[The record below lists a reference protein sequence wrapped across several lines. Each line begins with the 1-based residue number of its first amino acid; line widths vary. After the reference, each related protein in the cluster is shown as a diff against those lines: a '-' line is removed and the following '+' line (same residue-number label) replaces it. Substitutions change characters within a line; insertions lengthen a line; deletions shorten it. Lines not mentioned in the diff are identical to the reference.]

1 MAAQVRLVVMDMAGT
16 TVQDLHEVEMCFAE
30 AAKRSGLN
38 ASEEEILAIQ
48 GWSKRYVFEL
58 FWERQLGSRGD
69 EWLQKVEQSFQ
80 TFREVL
86 EHHYKTQPVL
96 PTEGALEVFTFL
108 RQHNIKI
115 ALTTG
120 FYRQV
125 TDIIL
130 DRLGWMKD
138 INEAYLGGPDAI
150 IDFTI
155 SGDQVAQGRPAPFMI
170 YHAMEKLGIT
180 NIKEVITVGDTP
192 SDIGAGH
199 NAGVLYSL
207 AVANG
212 THPAEKLLPHHPDF
226 MLENLGDLI
235 SFIQEKK
242 LAG

>member
-1 MAAQVRLVVMDMAGT
+1 MVTRLGLVVMDMAGT

-30 AAKRSGLN
+30 ASKRSGLL

-58 FWERQLGSRGD
+58 FWERQLGNRGD
-69 EWLQKVEQSFQ
+69 EWFERVEHSFQ

-86 EHHYKTQPVL
+86 EHHYLTQPVL
-96 PTEGALEVFTFL
+96 PTEGTLEVFDFL
-108 RQHNIKI
+108 RKHQVKI

-120 FYRQV
+120 FYRKV

-138 INEAYLGGPDAI
+138 LNAEYLGGSEAI
-150 IDFTI
+150 IDFSI
-155 SGDQVAQGRPAPFMI
+155 SGDQVAQGRPAPYMI

-180 NIKEVITVGDTP
+180 DIKQVITIGDTP
-192 SDIGAGH
+192 SDIQAGH
-199 NAGVLYSL
+199 NAGALFTL

-212 THPAEKLLPHHPDF
+212 THPVEKLLPYNPDS
-226 MLENLGDLI
+226 MLGNLGDLI
-235 SFIQEKK
+235 NFVQKK
-242 LAG
+242 GLVD